1 MIATLLFAAAV
12 HAAQVSPKAPT
23 YPQVL
28 RTPQGYIA
36 VGFPPCGTE
45 DAKKA
50 PSCVA
55 FAVVPCPAPD
65 DLKKNTWTV
74 PILPLGCPPL
84 QTQIK

>member
-1 MIATLLFAAAV
+1 MIAAILFAAAV
-12 HAAQVSPKAPT
+12 HAKPAT
-23 YPQVL
+23 YPVVL

-45 DAKKA
+45 EAKKA

-65 DLKKNTWTV
+65 DIKKNSWTV

-84 QTQIK
+84 QTVVK